1 MFEGLK
7 KWWFEELKKA
17 RPVKPEEK
25 SLPGQVYKPIT
36 EKELSELVQRG
47 VITLDRAQ
55 KMLDEHSL
63 SGTPFELGG
72 EWYQIVGSHHWT

>member
-1 MFEGLK
+1 MWREFK
-7 KWWFEELKKA
+7 QWFKQEVEKS
-17 RPVKPEEK
+17 RPVKTGAK

-47 VITLDRAQ
+47 VITLDCAQ

-63 SGTPFELGG
+63 SGTPFELDGK
-72 EWYQIVGSHHWT
+72 WYQIVGSHHQ